1 MGFTNEELRSQK
13 QELESFLRVK
23 RVELADIKKEIGN
36 LFVKKTGLERKNV
49 EAAQNVKALNEKID
63 AANKEMHSAK
73 IEARNIILEAN
84 SKRAEADAEKDRA
97 RLILGQRTKELAA
110 LDADRGVIEDARNQR
125 RENIATEKIL
135 RDKISEYEESK
146 KILVVEIK
154 AAEEINATKKEFDE
168 KILSLDESI
177 NIYKA
182 KREAVDENYK
192 KLAADQLSLADDIGR
207 ESVKL
212 ENIADMEND
221 LKVRHI
227 EYDKKFRLLEEDRQF
242 DKEKMATTI
251 ENINIKSRA
260 VEQKE
265 KKLQIVVDRI
275 KKNKKF
281 EDDLKAIGL

>member
-110 LDADRGVIEDARNQR
+110 LDAERGVIEDARNQR

-177 NIYKA
+177 NIYKT
-182 KREAVDENYK
+182 KREALDENYN
-192 KLAADQLSLADDIGR
+192 KLAADQLSLADDMGR

-212 ENIADMEND
+212 ESIADMEND

-275 KKNKKF
+275 KKSKKF

>member
-63 AANKEMHSAK
+63 AANKQMHSAK

-177 NIYKA
+177 NIYKT
-182 KREAVDENYK
+182 KREALDENYN

-275 KKNKKF
+275 KKSKKF